1 MPKSAIIF
9 LLAAVMLSSLFVI
22 NIRHQHRLAYL
33 AYQTQEV
40 ERDALNDEW
49 GQLLVEENLW
59 ASAHRVEKHAGERL
73 SMRAP
78 EKEEVKIVG
87 HELGTQQIA
96 GGLNGA
102 R

>member
-1 MPKSAIIF
+1 MPKSVVVL
-9 LLAAVMLSSLFVI
+9 LLAGILLSSLLVI
-22 NIRHQHRLAYL
+22 NVRHQHRLAYL
-33 AYQTQEV
+33 AYQTQETD
-40 ERDALNDEW
+40 RDALNDEW

-87 HELGTQQIA
+87 HEQSSNQLA
-96 GGLNGA
+96 GGSNGA

>member
-1 MPKSAIIF
+1 MPKFVMVF
-9 LLAAVMLSSLFVI
+9 LLCAVMLSSLVI
-22 NIRHQHRLAYL
+22 INVRHQHRLAYL
-33 AYQTQEV
+33 AYQTQESD
-40 ERDALNDEW
+40 RDALNDEW

-78 EKEEVKIVG
+78 KKEEVKIVG
-87 HELGTQQIA
+87 HESDSEQIA
-96 GGLNGA
+96 GGSHGA

>member
-1 MPKSAIIF
+1 MPRSVVVC
-9 LLAAVMLSSLFVI
+9 LLGAVMLSSLLVI
-22 NIRHQHRLAYL
+22 NVRHQHRLSYL
-33 AYQTQEV
+33 AYQTQETN
-40 ERDALNDEW
+40 RDALNDEW

-78 EKEEVKIVG
+78 EKEEVKVIG
-87 HELGTQQIA
+87 QKPDASELA
-96 GGLNGA
+96 GGVHGA